1 MLPYIHI
8 VPPYGLNV
16 PINFTRMRRI
26 YTCLRV
32 FVSVSV
38 LHPLCPWF
46 LLFLFLNT
54 VPINSSSKG
63 HVLGKVVPGFLQPCS
78 FQHFKILLKYLECN
92 ISICPYFKIVCI
104 SVFLKVTGTQ
114 VNTYPLDEISE
125 MWLLIPINS

>member
-1 MLPYIHI
+1 MLPYASII
-8 VPPYGLNV
+8 SPYGLNV

-38 LHPLCPWF
+38 FHPLCPWF

-63 HVLGKVVPGFLQPCS
+63 HVLGKGGARLS
-78 FQHFKILLKYLECN
+78 
-92 ISICPYFKIVCI
+92 
-104 SVFLKVTGTQ
+104 TA
-114 VNTYPLDEISE
+114 
-125 MWLLIPINS
+125 LLISAFQNIIEIF